1 MALAIRR
8 SFKILAP
15 GGSLRRR
22 VAYSLAIVRLIL
34 VPVIFLAVYYLFAM
48 GWIVD
53 RIVNV
58 DAPATTMSEQVSVEM
73 LEARRAERN
82 YLLLRDPAYVEAN
95 RAAIAKTRE
104 MLIEIENLV
113 PSDQSDAQK
122 ALDELHLYQQRF
134 DRAVSILGA
143 PGQAPPDRIQA
154 VVRAYEKDLNEL
166 FTQARFRK
174 RAQLVDELR
183 SRVDSFDIQISKT
196 VQEQDPELRQAT
208 VDLENSSQEIL
219 RRTSELESRSWKRVQ
234 EDHRQARHLINQA
247 EWALSVVSAL
257 TFLLSVWISFILPRQ
272 VVKPLLNLKHAVDR
286 AATGDSAIDFDIQ
299 GKGEVVELA
308 NSVQNLSSA
317 CTRRNDLVKRL
328 LSNAPATRV
337 PYILLKCAPLT
348 FICSQSVR
356 SLDVVSRPALL
367 VACTIPAPESLTCMR
382 SPTL

>member
-1 MALAIRR
+1 MEVVMALGIRR

-82 YLLLRDPAYVEAN
+82 YLLLRDAAYVEAN

-122 ALDELHLYQQRF
+122 ALDELLLYQQRF

-247 EWALSVVSAL
+247 EWALSVVSVL

-286 AATGDSAIDFDIQ
+286 AATGDSAIDLDIQ

-308 NSVQNLSSA
+308 NSVQNLVE
-317 CTRRNDLVKRL
+317 RMHQK
-328 LSNAPATRV
+328 
-337 PYILLKCAPLT
+337 
-348 FICSQSVR
+348 
-356 SLDVVSRPALL
+356 
-367 VACTIPAPESLTCMR
+367 E
-382 SPTL
+382 

>member
-1 MALAIRR
+1 MEVVMALGIRR

-219 RRTSELESRSWKRVQ
+219 RRTAELESRSWKRVQ

-247 EWALSVVSAL
+247 EWALSVVSVL

-308 NSVQNLSSA
+308 NSVQNLVE
-317 CTRRNDLVKRL
+317 RMHQK
-328 LSNAPATRV
+328 
-337 PYILLKCAPLT
+337 
-348 FICSQSVR
+348 
-356 SLDVVSRPALL
+356 
-367 VACTIPAPESLTCMR
+367 E
-382 SPTL
+382 

>member
-1 MALAIRR
+1 MEVVMALGIRR

-122 ALDELHLYQQRF
+122 ALDELRLYQQRF

-247 EWALSVVSAL
+247 EWALSVVSVL

-308 NSVQNLSSA
+308 NSVQNLVE
-317 CTRRNDLVKRL
+317 RMHQK
-328 LSNAPATRV
+328 
-337 PYILLKCAPLT
+337 
-348 FICSQSVR
+348 
-356 SLDVVSRPALL
+356 
-367 VACTIPAPESLTCMR
+367 E
-382 SPTL
+382 

>member
-1 MALAIRR
+1 MALGIRR

-95 RAAIAKTRE
+95 RGAIAKTRE

-247 EWALSVVSAL
+247 EWALSVVSVL

-308 NSVQNLSSA
+308 NSVQNLVE
-317 CTRRNDLVKRL
+317 RMHQK
-328 LSNAPATRV
+328 
-337 PYILLKCAPLT
+337 
-348 FICSQSVR
+348 
-356 SLDVVSRPALL
+356 
-367 VACTIPAPESLTCMR
+367 E
-382 SPTL
+382 

>member
-1 MALAIRR
+1 MALGIRR

-122 ALDELHLYQQRF
+122 ALHELHLYQQRF

-166 FTQARFRK
+166 FTLARFGK

-247 EWALSVVSAL
+247 EWALSVVSFL

-272 VVKPLLNLKHAVDR
+272 VVKPLLNLKQAVDR
-286 AATGDSAIDFDIQ
+286 AAGGDFAIDFDIQ
-299 GKGEVVELA
+299 GKGEVVQLS
-308 NSVQNLSSA
+308 NSVRNLVERMHQKA
-317 CTRRNDLVKRL
+317 
-328 LSNAPATRV
+328 
-337 PYILLKCAPLT
+337 
-348 FICSQSVR
+348 
-356 SLDVVSRPALL
+356 
-367 VACTIPAPESLTCMR
+367 
-382 SPTL
+382 

>member
-1 MALAIRR
+1 
-8 SFKILAP
+8 
-15 GGSLRRR
+15 
-22 VAYSLAIVRLIL
+22 
-34 VPVIFLAVYYLFAM
+34 
-48 GWIVD
+48 
-53 RIVNV
+53 
-58 DAPATTMSEQVSVEM
+58 MSEQVSVEM

-104 MLIEIENLV
+104 MLIEIENLA

-154 VVRAYEKDLNEL
+154 VVRAYENDLNEL
-166 FTQARFRK
+166 LAQARHRK

-183 SRVDSFDIQISKT
+183 SRVDSFDIQISKS

-247 EWALSVVSAL
+247 EWALSVVSVL

-308 NSVQNLSSA
+308 NSVQNLVE
-317 CTRRNDLVKRL
+317 RMHQK
-328 LSNAPATRV
+328 
-337 PYILLKCAPLT
+337 
-348 FICSQSVR
+348 
-356 SLDVVSRPALL
+356 
-367 VACTIPAPESLTCMR
+367 E
-382 SPTL
+382 

>member
-1 MALAIRR
+1 MALGIRR

-113 PSDQSDAQK
+113 PSDQSYAQK

-247 EWALSVVSAL
+247 EWALSVVSVL

-308 NSVQNLSSA
+308 NSVQNLVE
-317 CTRRNDLVKRL
+317 RMHQK
-328 LSNAPATRV
+328 
-337 PYILLKCAPLT
+337 
-348 FICSQSVR
+348 
-356 SLDVVSRPALL
+356 
-367 VACTIPAPESLTCMR
+367 E
-382 SPTL
+382 

>member
-1 MALAIRR
+1 MEVVMALGIRR

-247 EWALSVVSAL
+247 EWALSVVSVL

-308 NSVQNLSSA
+308 NSVQNLVE
-317 CTRRNDLVKRL
+317 RMHQK
-328 LSNAPATRV
+328 
-337 PYILLKCAPLT
+337 
-348 FICSQSVR
+348 
-356 SLDVVSRPALL
+356 
-367 VACTIPAPESLTCMR
+367 E
-382 SPTL
+382 

>member
-1 MALAIRR
+1 MELVMALGFRR

-53 RIVNV
+53 RIVSV

-95 RAAIAKTRE
+95 RASIAKTRE
-104 MLIEIENLV
+104 MLIAIENLA
-113 PSDQSDAQK
+113 PSDRSDAQK

-134 DRAVSILGA
+134 EAAVSILGA
-143 PGQAPPDRIQA
+143 PGQAPTDRIQA

-183 SRVDSFDIQISKT
+183 NRVDSFDIQISKT
-196 VQEQDPELRQAT
+196 VQEQDPELRLAT

-219 RRTSELESRSWKRVQ
+219 RRASELESRSWKRVQ

-247 EWALSVVSAL
+247 EWALGVVSVL

-272 VVKPLLNLKHAVDR
+272 VVKPLLNLKQAVDR
-286 AATGDSAIDFDIQ
+286 AAAGDSAIDFDIQ

-308 NSVQNLSSA
+308 NSVRNLVE
-317 CTRRNDLVKRL
+317 RMHQK
-328 LSNAPATRV
+328 
-337 PYILLKCAPLT
+337 
-348 FICSQSVR
+348 
-356 SLDVVSRPALL
+356 
-367 VACTIPAPESLTCMR
+367 E
-382 SPTL
+382 

>member
-1 MALAIRR
+1 MALGIRR

-234 EDHRQARHLINQA
+234 EDHRQARQLINQA
-247 EWALSVVSAL
+247 EWALSVVSVL

-308 NSVQNLSSA
+308 NSVQNLVE
-317 CTRRNDLVKRL
+317 RMHQK
-328 LSNAPATRV
+328 
-337 PYILLKCAPLT
+337 
-348 FICSQSVR
+348 
-356 SLDVVSRPALL
+356 
-367 VACTIPAPESLTCMR
+367 E
-382 SPTL
+382 

>member
-1 MALAIRR
+1 MEVVMALGIRR

-247 EWALSVVSAL
+247 EWALSVVSVL

-286 AATGDSAIDFDIQ
+286 AATGDSAIDLDIQ

-308 NSVQNLSSA
+308 NSVQNLVE
-317 CTRRNDLVKRL
+317 RMHQK
-328 LSNAPATRV
+328 
-337 PYILLKCAPLT
+337 
-348 FICSQSVR
+348 
-356 SLDVVSRPALL
+356 
-367 VACTIPAPESLTCMR
+367 E
-382 SPTL
+382 